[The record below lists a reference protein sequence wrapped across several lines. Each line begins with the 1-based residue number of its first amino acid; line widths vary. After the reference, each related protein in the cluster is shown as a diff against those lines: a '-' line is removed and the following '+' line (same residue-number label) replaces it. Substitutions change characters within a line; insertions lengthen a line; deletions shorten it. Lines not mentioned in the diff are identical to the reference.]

1 MRQIPLGRSGLTV
14 SEFCLGSM
22 PWGSQNTEVEAHA
35 QLDLAFAHGVNFID
49 TAEMYP
55 TNPIRAETVGRSEEI
70 IGNWLRARGMRGRVV
85 LATKI
90 TGEGQRA
97 VRDGAPMT
105 PDLLRM
111 AVDAS
116 LRRLQVETIDLYQ
129 LHWPNRGSYHFR
141 QHWSYDPS
149 RQDRAA
155 TLSHMQEML
164 EAAQALVESGKL
176 RHVGLSNETAW
187 GTAQWLR
194 LAEAGH
200 GPRMQAIQNE
210 YSLLCRFFDTDL
222 AELSVNE
229 DLPLLAYSPLAG
241 GLLTGKYAGDV
252 IPEGTRRSLNP
263 DLGGRV
269 APRVWE
275 AIAVHLGIAKEAG
288 LDPVQ
293 MALAWQRTRPFVTI
307 PILGATSTE
316 QLQHALGAAELRLT
330 PDVLQAIDLAW
341 RAHPMPF

>member
-1 MRQIPLGRSGLTV
+1 MRQIPLGRSGLMV

-22 PWGSQNTEVEAHA
+22 SWGSQNSEAEGHA
-35 QLDLAFAHGVNFID
+35 QLDLAQDRGVNFID

-55 TNPIRAETVGRSEEI
+55 TNPILPETVGRTEEI
-70 IGNWLRARGMRGRVV
+70 IGSWLHSRGLAGKVIV
-85 LATKI
+85 ATKI
-90 TGEGQRA
+90 TGAGQRA

-105 PDLLRM
+105 PALLRT
-111 AVDAS
+111 AVEGS

-141 QHWSYDPS
+141 QHWRYDPAG
-149 RQDRAA
+149 QDRAA
-155 TLSHMQEML
+155 TLAHMAEML
-164 EAAQALVESGKL
+164 AAAQELVAEGKL

-187 GTAQWLR
+187 GAAQWLD

-210 YSLLCRFFDTDL
+210 YSLLCRMFDADL

-252 IPEGTRRSLNP
+252 IPEGSRRSRNP
-263 DLGGRV
+263 DLGGRI

-275 AIAVHLGIAKEAG
+275 AVAAHLGIANEAG

-293 MALAWQRTRPFVTI
+293 MALAWCRTRPFVTI
-307 PILGATSTE
+307 PILGATSTD
-316 QLQHALGAAELRLT
+316 QLALALDAAELRLGT
-330 PDVLQAIDLAW
+330 DVLEAVDLAW